1 MRKSLVTGVAAS
13 LLLAGAL
20 VAPTASAQTVSPTGT
35 GANSSAET
43 SSSADNAGEKTTG
56 STRDETKN
64 VPASPSIGKRS
75 DALEFLDADPYTDPL
90 YIDPDKNP
98 LKKVSSSEMFMDWTK
113 DMPEG
118 GGKDFVQ
125 GWAAG
130 STIPDTANPIE
141 LWKQEVQGLGMMSS
155 GLFTGDFAQ
164 SSRGSSQATSVI
176 IPVLVGSLVI
186 GQLIELVMRGL
197 RMAGI
202 EVPALTF

>member
-1 MRKSLVTGVAAS
+1 MRKTLATGVTAS
-13 LLLAGAL
+13 LLLSGAL
-20 VAPTASAQTVSPTGT
+20 VAPTASAQTAQPVGT
-35 GANSSAET
+35 GANSSIES
-43 SSSADNAGEKTTG
+43 SSSADNAGEKKLG
-56 STRDETKN
+56 SSRDETKN
-64 VPASPSIGKRS
+64 VPEAPSIGKRS
-75 DALEFLDADPYTDPL
+75 DALDSLDADPYGDPL
-90 YIDPDKNP
+90 YIDPEKNP
-98 LKKVSSSEMFMDWTK
+98 LKKVSSSEIFTDWTK

-118 GGKDFVQ
+118 TGKDVVQ

-130 STIPDTANPIE
+130 SSIPDTANPIE

-155 GLFTGDFAQ
+155 GLATGDFAQ

-197 RMAGI
+197 RMAGV